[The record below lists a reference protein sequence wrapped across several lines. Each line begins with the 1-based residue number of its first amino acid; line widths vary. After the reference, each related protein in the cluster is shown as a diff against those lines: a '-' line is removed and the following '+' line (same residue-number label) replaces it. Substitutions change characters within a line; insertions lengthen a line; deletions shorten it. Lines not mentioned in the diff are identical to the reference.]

1 MLDGLDAGLGEVAG
15 EHVDLGRA
23 HVRAPAGT
31 HELHALARG
40 VGALVELAGQVLH
53 GKDVRAGGGGV
64 HEAVRVEVEA
74 RHGQL
79 AGGGVYLRLAED
91 DGHAAL
97 EELVAR
103 ALDVVA
109 VDEAQALEALHA
121 QDGAQLC
128 EQLLRL
134 HVEARLLLHVDA

>member
-1 MLDGLDAGLGEVAG
+1 MLDGGDVLCGEVAL

-23 HVRAPAGT
+23 HVRALAGA

-53 GKDVRAGGGGV
+53 GEDVRAGGGGV
-64 HEAVRVEVEA
+64 GEAVRVEVEA

-79 AGGGVYLRLAED
+79 GAGDVHLRLAEH

-97 EELVAR
+97 EELAVD

-109 VDEAQALEALHA
+109 VDEAQAREAPHA
-121 QDGAQLC
+121 QDGAQLAQ
-128 EQLLRL
+128 QLLRL